1 MPISNSPIVSRSGDT
16 QPAQLTRWGGII
28 VGDAQTYSS
37 ALKASRAEVVDAVD
51 GADAVETLVLVN
63 GHRGTDHAGEA
74 TNRTRS
80 AAHPE
85 HEGVDRI
92 FIATTPAQFE
102 ALAERVGADVQVS

>member
-1 MPISNSPIVSRSGDT
+1 MSTSNPPSVPRSGDPQT
-16 QPAQLTRWGGII
+16 AGLTRWGGVIA
-28 VGDAQTYSS
+28 GYAQTYSN

-51 GADAVETLVLVN
+51 GADAVDTLALVN
-63 GHRGTDHAGEA
+63 GHRGTDHSGEA
-74 TNRTRS
+74 TNRIRS

-102 ALAERVGADVQVS
+102 ALAERVGADVQLS